1 MATAAIVR
9 VMERIALDAYVLDVL
24 MADLIAHDR
33 QPSAFVLYLWLWRV
47 TNGGR
52 RASGPLSLRELSDRT
67 GLSKRG
73 IQVAIDRLAR
83 RQLITA
89 ERSMPTAVATYRV
102 LRPWVR

>member
-1 MATAAIVR
+1 MD
-9 VMERIALDAYVLDVL
+9 RIPIDAYVLDVL

-52 RASGPLSLRELSDRT
+52 KPSGPISLRDLSDRT
-67 GLSKRG
+67 GLSKRS
-73 IQVAIDRLAR
+73 IQDAIDRLVR

-89 ERSMPTAVATYRV
+89 ERSMPTAVATFRV

>member
-1 MATAAIVR
+1 MAAAAIVR
-9 VMERIALDAYVLDVL
+9 GMERVAIDAYVIDVL

-52 RASGPLSLRELSDRT
+52 KASGPISLRDLSDRT
-67 GLSKRG
+67 GLSKRS
-73 IQVAIDRLAR
+73 IQDAIDRLSV
-83 RQLITA
+83 RQLVSV
-89 ERSMPTAVATYRV
+89 ERTMPTAVASYRV